1 MAADRDFEVVV
12 QTYDDSIQGLGI
24 ERTELARRWT
34 NTTDPE
40 ARQIVLRDART
51 VIHRTILDSVFPA
64 WAGTPWAFYG
74 ASEVPGEGSIA
85 CGYFVST
92 VLRDA
97 GFKVARVNLAQQ
109 ASSKIVRT
117 FATKSETVW
126 FRRTSALEVIKHVK
140 LQGEG
145 IYIVGLDYHVGF
157 LVYDG
162 DAVQMC
168 HSSVLWPGTVL
179 CEPAAKAEAMH
190 SMVHVVGPVL
200 TDDVLRRWV
209 QGKAFPTWSG

>member
-1 MAADRDFEVVV
+1 VAADRDFEGVV

-40 ARQIVLRDART
+40 ARQIVLGDAKT

-74 ASEVPGEGSIA
+74 AS
-85 CGYFVST
+85 
-92 VLRDA
+92 
-97 GFKVARVNLAQQ
+97 
-109 ASSKIVRT
+109 
-117 FATKSETVW
+117 
-126 FRRTSALEVIKHVK
+126 
-140 LQGEG
+140 EG

>member
-1 MAADRDFEVVV
+1 MAADRDFEGVV
-12 QTYDDSIQGLGI
+12 QTYDDSIHSLGI
-24 ERTELARRWT
+24 ERTELSRRWT

-51 VIHRTILDSVFPA
+51 VIHRTILDRVFPA
-64 WAGTPWAFYG
+64 WAGTPWPFYG
-74 ASEVPGEGSIA
+74 AS
-85 CGYFVST
+85 
-92 VLRDA
+92 
-97 GFKVARVNLAQQ
+97 
-109 ASSKIVRT
+109 
-117 FATKSETVW
+117 
-126 FRRTSALEVIKHVK
+126 
-140 LQGEG
+140 EG

-200 TDDVLRRWV
+200 TDDVLRRWA